1 MGNPD
6 LRNGDLCFLSLR
18 PKYLCKLFGILW
30 QGVFICPL
38 FIYLFNLFIS
48 IWSHGQLFYILYYN
62 PILIY
67 IIIQIILA
75 LVIGSSFCWL
85 IYPLT
90 YPYQCRF
97 FLKSFHYLWH
107 YKMFCLMM
115 YVSCFS
121 PSIIFPK
128 SLS

>member
-97 FLKSFHYLWH
+97 FLNHFIIYGTTRCS
-107 YKMFCLMM
+107 
-115 YVSCFS
+115 VS
-121 PSIIFPK
+121 
-128 SLS
+128 